1 MANYSDIKGFTVQTV
16 SNDPAASIADSGSW
30 SSASSLNTARYQLGG
45 AGTKDLAIGIDGYT
59 TTNVNN
65 VETWDGSAWTEVTET
80 NVTTR
85 DRAAFGVYN
94 AAIAAGGNGPVANV
108 ESWNG
113 SAWTEVNDLNTSRS
127 GGRGVGTNT
136 AGLVFGGYTTT
147 NVAVNESWNG
157 TSFTEVNDMNVARNT
172 PGGAGTQTAALAA
185 NGGPNANIGANSKT
199 TESWDGTNWTSLS
212 SSSNT
217 NIEAEGLGSAGT
229 QTSALLY
236 GGSIYDSSG
245 PNARTESW
253 NGSAWTELADL
264 GTGRS
269 TGGSA
274 GTDNTSAMYFGGQ
287 SPTTGSTEQWTTAFT
302 PTTFAKITQGQ
313 LYFNSTTN
321 TFKETIS
328 DVPAGIWSSGGNINT
343 ARKASAGAGELTTTL
358 IFGGTLNPPTTLGE
372 TELYNGSSWTEVA
385 DLSTDRAY
393 HGGCGTSTAALAT
406 GGSTTGDSPITPSAL
421 NEKWDGSSWTE
432 VGDINT
438 ARVFCPMFGGPG
450 TTTAAILADGYTPSP
465 PNNNNADA
473 IESWNGSSWSEV
485 AELNSPRR
493 AMGSFGTTTAAIIAG
508 GYVASPNGNV
518 EEWDGSSF
526 TEVAD
531 LNTARI
537 PYGNGFGVSTLG
549 VVAGGASGPSY
560 LANTELWNGSSWT
573 EVNDMATGRS
583 ETGNSNSSSAV
594 SGLVAGGREASPGAG
609 INSTEEWNAPLANKT
624 ITAS

>member
-328 DVPAGIWSSGGNINT
+328 DVPGATWASGGTFPRSN
-343 ARKASAGAGELTTTL
+343 AGVGGAGTQTATL
-358 IFGGTLNPPTTLGE
+358 AFGGDPPTTADTQEYNGSSWSEGGDMNVAAYYRFGAGTQTAGLAAGGTAFLANTE
-372 TELYNGSSWTEVA
+372 TYNGSSWTEVN
-385 DLSTDRAY
+385 DLNTARSYAIY
-393 HGGCGTSTAALAT
+393 SNGTQTAAIFAGGDDAAST
-406 GGSTTGDSPITPSAL
+406 GSAL
-421 NEKWDGSSWTE
+421 SETWDGSSWTE
-432 VGDINT
+432 G
-438 ARVFCPMFGGPG
+438 
-450 TTTAAILADGYTPSP
+450 
-465 PNNNNADA
+465 
-473 IESWNGSSWSEV
+473 
-485 AELNSPRR
+485 
-493 AMGSFGTTTAAIIAG
+493 
-508 GYVASPNGNV
+508 
-518 EEWDGSSF
+518 
-526 TEVAD
+526 AD
-531 LNTARI
+531 LNTARE
-537 PYGNGFGVSTLG
+537 GLGGFGISTSALVFGGTLPPGRKDETESWNGTAWTEVANLNDSRSFLG
-549 VVAGGASGPSY
+549 GGGSNNSSGIGFGGDAPGFS
-560 LANTELWNGSSWT
+560 AKTELWNGSSWT
-573 EVNDMATGRS
+573 EVNDLSTGR
-583 ETGNSNSSSAV
+583 THLGNAGTVIASIAFSGTV
-594 SGLVAGGREASPGAG
+594 SGSNTNA
-609 INSTEEWNAPLANKT
+609 TEEWTADLANKT